1 MMHPKNNIIRLKS
14 RLQKNYQ
21 SSNYLEF
28 GSFSFTQHIFLLFR
42 FFHSAFVHRHPL

>member
-1 MMHPKNNIIRLKS
+1 MMHPKKKHPLLKFKATKK
-14 RLQKNYQ
+14 LP

-42 FFHSAFVHRHPL
+42 FFHSAFVHHHPL